1 MPFDTSKIE
10 GFDGM
15 TAEQKV
21 EAFLKLDWTDPVDM
35 SKFVAKSEYEKVS
48 ADLKK
53 LQASA
58 NGEDENSKELSEL
71 RQKYEALAKEN
82 TISKLKAQYSS
93 MPGYSD
99 DLASKAANAA
109 FENDHETLFAIQRKA
124 AEAYKKECEAAAL
137 KSMKKPTDGDPDGE
151 DDDAVKLAKLLG
163 KEAANSRIQSK
174 NLEHYL
180 K

>member
-71 RQKYEALAKEN
+71 RQKYEALTA
-82 TISKLKAQYSS
+82 
-93 MPGYSD
+93 GY
-99 DLASKAANAA
+99 L
-109 FENDHETLFAIQRKA
+109 
-124 AEAYKKECEAAAL
+124 
-137 KSMKKPTDGDPDGE
+137 
-151 DDDAVKLAKLLG
+151 
-163 KEAANSRIQSK
+163 
-174 NLEHYL
+174 
-180 K
+180 